1 VEASRVIQAMAAT
14 TSESSKARKGTQSF
28 PARFR
33 GAQQEASRL
42 ALTVILKSQAEK
54 PRGGFGMFV
63 AAPHPARLTH
73 RPGLM
78 SRESSVGSF
87 ELGTS

>member
-1 VEASRVIQAMAAT
+1 VEASLVIQAMAVT
-14 TSESSKARKGTQSF
+14 TSESSKARKGTRSL
-28 PARFR
+28 PARFQ

-42 ALTVILKSQAEK
+42 ALTVILRSGAGK

-63 AAPHPARLTH
+63 AAPHPAGLIH

-78 SRESSVGSF
+78 SREFSVGSF
-87 ELGTS
+87 ALGTS